1 MPGNVITKKPSLPPL
16 PLPPEIMPE
25 IEGSAGAEPSA
36 PKSAG
41 SPIQEETHV
50 PKNWFLGKNYLLLVA
65 IDNYEEEATGCKPLK
80 NPVRDANRFREVLMK
95 RFGYRTENRT
105 NGDRLEGKRIYDGT
119 PYDRCLVLND
129 KYIKCLYNDY
139 AKKDAIKKA
148 VETMVKQMTREDQ
161 LTIYFSGHGIGG
173 DEMMLIPYDYIE
185 DDPDTAMALKD
196 LLKVKKQIAGR
207 FETITDFKSILV
219 VIDACYSGTAENGIN
234 VTTGDSYGAR
244 EFLVPCSFDQTTPD
258 QAIIDLANGE
268 MGSPFSL
275 ALCNFLEYYR
285 KGFEIN
291 AHDIPGK
298 INDDFRKILDENMDR
313 EVKHGLVA
321 SPVNAPRNF
330 KFYIDKEEAIPTTVI
345 INSIIDHL
353 NFYKEKGFFR
363 EEFTSPNNNYLF
375 ISSASNCLKMEPIRW
390 KIFSKEFYVSEND
403 NAKIIG
409 CDPVTFRLD
418 MGQVAQKEDL
428 LKKISDNFG
437 IRNTNP
443 EWQEDVFSAIAERVF
458 GALNPDKKKEYPL
471 IVAIIV
477 IEPSKEKISH
487 LSWFLTELIQ
497 RVENRMANQA
507 YNPILFN
514 IISLADNVEMGDTA
528 LYDEEC
534 FNKFNNLW
542 KGAKPVF
549 KTFYE
554 IEKLNNRKIEYWYKN
569 IKKDLNKDILLE
581 YFPEDILNVVCKE
594 NEQHEIADFIEN
606 LVFAFYKN
614 NEKKRNEIFSTLFY
628 K

>member
-1 MPGNVITKKPSLPPL
+1 MPGNDRTKMMDCALQPQ
-16 PLPPEIMPE
+16 PPELAAQNP
-25 IEGSAGAEPSA
+25 GDTGAASPNN
-36 PKSAG
+36 KSAG

-50 PKNWFLGKNYLLLVA
+50 PVNRFLDKNYLLLVA
-65 IDNYEEEATGCKPLK
+65 IDNYEEAKTGCKPLK

-95 RFGYRTENRT
+95 RFGYKTD
-105 NGDRLEGKRIYDGT
+105 NGTTGVPIEGKRIYDAT
-119 PYDRCLVLND
+119 PYERCLVFDD
-129 KYIKCLYNDY
+129 KYIKCLFNNY
-139 AKKDAIKKA
+139 ARKDAIKKA

-173 DEMMLIPYDYIE
+173 DEMMLVPYDYIE
-185 DDPDTAMALKD
+185 NDADTAMALND
-196 LLKVKKQIAGR
+196 LLKVKKQEAGK

-219 VIDACYSGTAENGIN
+219 VIDACYSGTAEKGIH
-234 VTTGDSYGAR
+234 VVSGESYGAR
-244 EFLVPCSFDQTTPD
+244 EFLVPCSFDQTTSD
-258 QAIIDLANGE
+258 QANIGLANGE

-298 INDDFRKILDENMDR
+298 INEDFRKISGENMNR

-363 EEFTSPNNNYLF
+363 EEFNSPNNNYLF

-390 KIFSKEFYVSEND
+390 KIFSKEFYLSEND
-403 NAKIIG
+403 SAKIIG

-437 IRNTNP
+437 ISNKNP
-443 EWQEDVFSAIAERVF
+443 EWQETVFSVIAERVF

-477 IEPSKEKISH
+477 IEPSKEKIYH

-514 IISLADNVEMGDTA
+514 IISVAENTEMGDTG

-534 FNKFNNLW
+534 FNGFSNLW

-569 IKKDLNKDILLE
+569 IKKDVNKDILLE
-581 YFPEDILNVVCKE
+581 YFPEDILNVVSKE

-606 LVFAFYKN
+606 LVFTFYKN
-614 NEKKRNEIFSTLFY
+614 NEKKRNEIFSTLFF